1 MKQMLQAL
9 QAKLRKDDRLGRVVK
24 GGISGIVGKGFALLI
39 NAISLPITV
48 RYLGP
53 QQYGFWVTISM
64 SVVMLNVM
72 DLGVTNSLT
81 NMISRSFVDGD
92 RKAARRYYATAFWI
106 SSAICIAIGIVAF
119 YVWPRINWGPLFH
132 VQDQE
137 LIHQVSLTCAIAVG
151 FFLLGLPLNLVHRVL
166 SGYQQTEITNYFNI
180 LSNIFGLIA
189 ILVVVRIKGS
199 LPMLML
205 IYSVSLMSGTIVL
218 NLWVNFWDRPWISP
232 LPHHIDRTSV
242 SELMNS
248 SLGFFILKIA
258 GLIVFNS
265 DNLVITHYL
274 GAAEV
279 TPYSVTWRMA
289 GYAVALQSAFFPSL
303 WPAYSEAYARKDYAW
318 VRSTFWRMARAVAGT
333 TSIALLFFALFGRPI
348 IRWYAGAAAVP
359 SSLLLWA
366 ICSWTMLSACMDL
379 EACLLAAI
387 DRVRLQGVLGV
398 IAAILNVVF
407 SVYLVKR
414 IGSLGVVTGT
424 FLSYVLILVGPQTW
438 IVWRALYPRETEMP
452 KKQHA

>member
-1 MKQMLQAL
+1 MLQDL

-39 NAISLPITV
+39 NAVSLPITV

-64 SVVMLNVM
+64 TVVMLNVM

-81 NMISRSFVDGD
+81 NMISRTFVEGD

-106 SSAICIAIGIVAF
+106 SSAICAAIGLAAF
-119 YVWPRINWGPLFH
+119 YLWPRINWGSLFH
-132 VQDQE
+132 VQDQQ

-289 GYAVALQSAFFPSL
+289 GYAVALQAAFFPSL
-303 WPAYSEAYARKDYAW
+303 WPAYSEAYARKDYDW
-318 VRSTFWRMARAVAGT
+318 LRSTFWRMARAVAGT
-333 TSIALLFFALFGRPI
+333 TSIGLLFFALVGRPI
-348 IRWYAGAAAVP
+348 IRWYAGPAAVP

-387 DRVRLQGVLGV
+387 DRVRLQGALSVV
-398 IAAILNVVF
+398 AAILNVIF

-414 IGSLGVVTGT
+414 IGSLGVVAGT

-438 IVWRALYPRETEMP
+438 IVWRALYPRETETP
-452 KKQHA
+452 EEQHA

>member
-1 MKQMLQAL
+1 MKWMLQAL
-9 QAKLRKDDRLGRVVK
+9 QAKLRGDDRLGRVVK

-39 NAISLPITV
+39 NAVSLPITV

-64 SVVMLNVM
+64 TVVMLNVM
-72 DLGVTNSLT
+72 DFGVTNSLT
-81 NMISRSFVDGD
+81 NMISRSYVEGD
-92 RKAARRYYATAFWI
+92 QKSARRYYATAFWI
-106 SSAICIAIGIVAF
+106 SSAICIAAGLLAM
-119 YVWPRINWGPLFH
+119 YLWPRIDWGSLFH
-132 VQDQE
+132 VQDQA
-137 LIHQVSLTCAIAVG
+137 LIHEVSLTCAIAVG

-180 LSNIFGLIA
+180 ISNILGLIA
-189 ILVVVRIKGS
+189 ILIIVKIKGS
-199 LPMLML
+199 LAMLML
-205 IYSVSLMSGTIVL
+205 AYSCALMSGTIFL
-218 NLWVNFWDRPWISP
+218 NLWVNLWDRPWISP
-232 LPHHIDRTSV
+232 LPHHVDRTSV

-248 SLGFFILKIA
+248 SVGFFILKIA

-318 VRSTFWRMARAVAGT
+318 VRTTFWRMARVVVGT
-333 TSIALLFFALFGRPI
+333 TSVALLFFAAFGRPI
-348 IRWYAGAAAVP
+348 IGWYAGQAAVP

-366 ICSWTMLSACMDL
+366 ICTWTMLSACMDL

-387 DRVRLQGVLGV
+387 DRVRLQGALSV
-398 IAAILNVVF
+398 IAAILNVAF
-407 SVYLVKR
+407 SIYLVKR

-424 FLSYVLILVGPQTW
+424 FLSYILILVGPQTW
-438 IVWRALYPRETEMP
+438 IVWRALYPHETEIP
-452 KKQHA
+452 EKQHA